1 MQQKKIVDLLL
12 IKECT
17 KNIDE
22 TELVN
27 KTSNESECRCSLCT
41 VYKVLFSVFFVIST
55 VTSIYFV
62 YRKYIDCKKYIY
74 CLIALLNKLANGESH

>member
-1 MQQKKIVDLLL
+1 MYQ
-12 IKECT
+12 
-17 KNIDE
+17 NIDE
-22 TELVN
+22 TELAN

-62 YRKYIDCKKYIY
+62 YRKYVDCKKYILPY
-74 CLIALLNKLANGESH
+74 

>member
-1 MQQKKIVDLLL
+1 MQKEKIVDLLL

-27 KTSNESECRCSLCT
+27 KTSNESEYRCSLCT
-41 VYKVLFSVFFVIST
+41 VYKVLFSVFYVIST

-62 YRKYIDCKKYIY
+62 YRKYTDCKKYIY
-74 CLIALLNKLANGESH
+74 CLIEQTYKWRKSLI

>member
-1 MQQKKIVDLLL
+1 MQKRKKNVDPLL

-22 TELVN
+22 TELIR
-27 KTSNESECRCSLCT
+27 KTSNESECRCNLCT

-55 VTSIYFV
+55 VTSICFV
-62 YRKYIDCKKYIY
+62 YRKYVDCKKYNLPY
-74 CLIALLNKLANGESH
+74 